1 MALADPQSVTVGGS
15 AASLPRIS
23 TGVNSSTYNKADSTV
38 QLTVSHQYGKR
49 NRRTAR
55 ITVTKITTDPLNT
68 SINTRV
74 SYSAYVVLDVPP
86 AGFSAA
92 EQKEGL
98 LAIATWLSASTGA
111 NADKL
116 VGGEN

>member
-1 MALADPQSVTVGGS
+1 MALADPQSLTVGGS

-23 TGVNSSTYNKADSTV
+23 TGINTSTYSKADSTAAFSV
-38 QLTVSHQYGKR
+38 AHSYGKR
-49 NRRTAR
+49 TRRTAR
-55 ITVTKITTDPLNT
+55 VTSNKITTDPLVSAQNV
-68 SINTRV
+68 RV
-74 SYSAYVVLDVPP
+74 SASAYVVLDVPV

-92 EQKEGL
+92 EQKEL
-98 LAIATWLSASTGA
+98 LVAIATWLSASSGA